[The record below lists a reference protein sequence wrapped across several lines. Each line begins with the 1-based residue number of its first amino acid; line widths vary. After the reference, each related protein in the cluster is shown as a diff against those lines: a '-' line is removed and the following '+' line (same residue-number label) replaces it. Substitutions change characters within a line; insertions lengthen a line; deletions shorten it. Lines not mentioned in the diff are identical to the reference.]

1 MRVLGYTSGSALPRQ
16 PSTRINILNPYKN
29 DLIHLNEKYIRNKK
43 RSRAKATGVA
53 FLLRELIFF
62 RSFKKGFTIVP
73 KFYQELIQIVWIV
86 LGVSSVFM

>member
-29 DLIHLNEKYIRNKK
+29 DLTHLNEKYIRNKK

-53 FLLRELIFF
+53 FFVAWIYIFL
-62 RSFKKGFTIVP
+62 
-73 KFYQELIQIVWIV
+73 LIQERVYNR
-86 LGVSSVFM
+86 S